1 MGYICTK
8 KWNLGLKSGTISGDT
23 DHTAAE
29 ASKRARKRAID
40 ISYRQIKLRSQ
51 VQMMEGHIEL
61 LGQTCQQLQSEVKM
75 MDVIMEEQPLM
86 KMELSRELEYEHKI
100 ELLEQTNKRLQSQV
114 TMMEEPLSSLLLR
127 GRATV
132 ILQRFYFFNF

>member
-40 ISYRQIKLRSQ
+40 ISYRQIK
-51 VQMMEGHIEL
+51 MMEGHIEL